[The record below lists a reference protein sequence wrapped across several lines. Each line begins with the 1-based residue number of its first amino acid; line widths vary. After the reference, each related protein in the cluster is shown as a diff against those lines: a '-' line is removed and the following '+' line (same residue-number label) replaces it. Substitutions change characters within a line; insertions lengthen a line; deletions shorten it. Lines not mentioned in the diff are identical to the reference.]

1 MGICITL
8 HLLASVIWVGG
19 MFFAF
24 MFLRPAAG
32 TLLEPQQRLPLWE
45 NVFKRFFPWVW
56 ASIIVILVTGF
67 GMIFLLGGMGSVGMY
82 VHIMLL
88 LGILMMLLFMHIF
101 FNPYRKL
108 KWAINEHDWIAAA
121 NALDKIRKF
130 IRANLILGLTVI
142 VIGSAGRYF

>member
-1 MGICITL
+1 MGISISL

-32 TLLEPQQRLPLWE
+32 LLPEPEQRFPLWE
-45 NVFKRFFPWVW
+45 AVFKRFFPWVW
-56 ASIIVILVTGF
+56 AAVITILITGL
-67 GMIFLLGGMGSVGMY
+67 GMIWKLGGMGAVGIH

-88 LGILMMLLFMHIF
+88 LGIFMMLLFMHVF
-101 FNPYRKL
+101 FNPFRKL
-108 KWAINEHDWIAAA
+108 KWAVKEHDWMACA
-121 NALDKIRKF
+121 NELDKIRKF
-130 IRANLILGLTVI
+130 IRANLILGLIVI